1 MIWKKTKI
9 SRVYAD
15 NFVSESKCELL
26 YYKNSMIK
34 FYLSTLKR

>member
-15 NFVSESKCELL
+15 NFVSESKYELL
-26 YYKNSMIK
+26 DYINSMIK